1 MSDHR
6 PGRPGGYWDQEEY
19 GAARTGAQTGSGQG
33 TGHPAGPADGG
44 GYHGD
49 GGHYDEAH
57 YGDGHYDEAH
67 YGDGHYDEAHYDD
80 GHYDQAHYEDGH
92 YGDGSGGEGWPAVS
106 ASGAPSYRRPRP
118 DRRTGRRR
126 HPVLVA
132 LALIVVLIVVVVG
145 GGLLYAEQQINPG
158 GKPGPLVSVVIP
170 AGATTRQIGSD
181 LASAGVIHNGTIF
194 AYYVKVTGDGPLLP
208 GTYQL
213 ARNESYTSAINS
225 LKNGPKIIT
234 ENLTIPE
241 GYTLRQIAE
250 RVGALPHI
258 GISAAAF
265 LQAAQS
271 GSVRSPYEP
280 PGTNSLEGLLF
291 PATYT
296 VKAGESATDLLYAM
310 VGAFND
316 RANQIGLT
324 AAAAKLGRTPYQ
336 VITVASII
344 EREAKIASDRGPVAS
359 AIYNRLRIGMKLGA
373 DSTQTYYLRLTDPT
387 IEPTPAQLDQPSP
400 YNTRTNTGLPPTPIS
415 NPGLASL
422 QAASAPPTTTY
433 LYFVETN
440 PDGKLSFASTNAGF
454 DDLQRQCRA
463 VGLC

>member
-1 MSDHR
+1 MSDQR
-6 PGRPGGYWDQEEY
+6 PGRPAGRRPGGYWADEEY
-19 GAARTGAQTGSGQG
+19 GAARAATSG
-33 TGHPAGPADGG
+33 
-44 GYHGD
+44 
-49 GGHYDEAH
+49 EAH
-57 YGDGHYDEAH
+57 H
-67 YGDGHYDEAHYDD
+67 DEAHYDD
-80 GHYDQAHYEDGH
+80 GHHYVDGYYYDDDGHHYDDGH
-92 YGDGSGGEGWPAVS
+92 YDDGHGGAGHGGEGWPAVG
-106 ASGAPSYRRPRP
+106 ATGAPSYRRPKAE
-118 DRRTGRRR
+118 RRRGRRR
-126 HPVLVA
+126 HPVLAA
-132 LALIVVLIVVVVG
+132 LALVVLLIVVVVG

-158 GKPGPLVSVVIP
+158 GKPGRLVSVVIP
-170 AGATTRQIGSD
+170 GGATTRQIGAD
-181 LASAGVIHNGTIF
+181 LAAAGVIHNGTLF
-194 AYYVKVTGDGPLLP
+194 AYYVKITGDGPLLP

-213 ARNESYTSAINS
+213 ARNESYSSAISS
-225 LKNGPKIIT
+225 LKSGPKIIT

-241 GYTLRQIAE
+241 GYTLRQIAQ

-258 GISAAAF
+258 GITAAAF

-280 PGTNSLEGLLF
+280 PGVNNLEGLLF

-296 VKAGESATDLLYAM
+296 VKQGESPTDLLYAM

-324 AAAAKLGRTPYQ
+324 AAAAKLGYTPYQ
-336 VITVASII
+336 VVTVASII
-344 EREAKIASDRGPVAS
+344 EREAKIASDRAPVAS
-359 AIYNRLRIGMKLGA
+359 AIYNRLHIGMKLGA
-373 DSTQTYYLRLTDPT
+373 DSTQTYYLRLTDPG
-387 IEPTPAQLDQPSP
+387 IEPTPSQLDQPGP

-422 QAASAPPTTTY
+422 QAAANPPTTTY

-463 VGLC
+463 AGLC